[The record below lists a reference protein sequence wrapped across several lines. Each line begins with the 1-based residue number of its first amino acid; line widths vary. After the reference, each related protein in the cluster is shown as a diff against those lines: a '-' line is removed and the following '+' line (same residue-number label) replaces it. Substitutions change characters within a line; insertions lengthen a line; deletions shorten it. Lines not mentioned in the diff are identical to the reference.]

1 MGTLSQVL
9 ENIFEMQ
16 RKMSDE
22 KITRKEINFPI
33 YKTSFFK
40 FSFFGPL
47 LFSNLVTFLFL
58 IHFK

>member
-9 ENIFEMQ
+9 EIIFEMQ

-33 YKTSFFK
+33 YKTSFF
-40 FSFFGPL
+40 
-47 LFSNLVTFLFL
+47 
-58 IHFK
+58 